1 LRFKRKTVP
10 TKMAEAM
17 ITPIT
22 IPAIAPALIPSFS
35 LEAEKEDG
43 IVDESNVGVGDT
55 AVTAALDEALL
66 SVEAAELDVE
76 DSAPPRTCASLTT
89 LTPLLQQSALVPQ
102 HHVSLSAFP
111 VHGVTCAFPPVPR
124 DEAHISRHLP
134 VE

>member
-1 LRFKRKTVP
+1 MRKTVP
-10 TKMAEAM
+10 TKTAEAI

-22 IPAIAPALIPSFS
+22 MPAIAPALIPSFF
-35 LEAEKEDG
+35 LEEEDDEG
-43 IVDESNVGVGDT
+43 IVDEDESNVGVADT

-76 DSAPPRTCASLTT
+76 DNAPPRTCASLTT
-89 LTPLLQQSALVPQ
+89 LTPLLQQSVLVPQ

-124 DEAHISRHLP
+124 DEAQISRHLP